1 MNHADESRRALLQGL
16 SGTLG
21 LGWLAA
27 NWPAVAS
34 AAEHA
39 HHMMVSAGPATISHL
54 GAAEAAIAELAAA
67 HIIPSDDSPGAR
79 EAGVIYFIDYCVG
92 AHALGAGDEFRN
104 GLKAL
109 DASARD
115 RYPEAAG
122 FAALTPA
129 RQVEMLHAIER
140 TPFFAGLHRL
150 TVVGLLAS
158 PAYGGNRDGAGWK
171 LIGFDDTHVY
181 APPFGY
187 YDRDYPGFVPYG
199 TEPGR

>member
-16 SGTLG
+16 SGSLG

-27 NWPAVAS
+27 NWPAIAR

-39 HHMMVSAGPATISHL
+39 HHMMILSGPATISHL
-54 GAAEAAIAELAAA
+54 TAAEASIAELATA
-67 HIIPSDDSPGAR
+67 HIVPSDDSPGAR

-92 AHALGAGDEFRN
+92 AHALGAGDEFRS

-109 DASARD
+109 DASANQRFPD
-115 RYPEAAG
+115 AAG

-140 TPFFAGLHRL
+140 TPFFAQLHRL

-158 PAYGGNRDGAGWK
+158 PAYGGNRDGVGWK

-187 YDRDYPGFVPYG
+187 YDRDYPGFVPY
-199 TEPGR
+199 TAEPRR